1 MSSPNKAV
9 RVAAFFGQPPDHV
22 RKVHGIRLFKYV
34 LCFCHHDGSD
44 WILDFAA
51 ALIPFA
57 EFRQQEVMEN
67 YEVELDPEVLDLL
80 DTAIKKSHV
89 CILIFMYFFL

>member
-1 MSSPNKAV
+1 MVNHRITYV
-9 RVAAFFGQPPDHV
+9 RFI
-22 RKVHGIRLFKYV
+22 GIRLFKCV

-89 CILIFMYFFL
+89 CILIFMYFFNNNCEIFDMLYCLK

>member
-1 MSSPNKAV
+1 MSNPNKAV

-22 RKVHGIRLFKYV
+22 RTFHGIRSFNYV
-34 LCFCHHDGSD
+34 LCLCHHDGSD
-44 WILDFAA
+44 WILDFST

-67 YEVELDPEVLDLL
+67 YEVELDPEVVEVL

-89 CILIFMYFFL
+89 CFFDFYVFFF